1 MRKKGESFSFY
12 AYVTLREAGEYDT
25 GVTVEL
31 TPESAVDEEYA
42 NAVYEKFLSRF
53 FRLMSE
59 PAQYDPFS
67 SVDDGRYSN
76 SYRGGRE
83 TKYCSNCGA
92 VIDAKAVVCP
102 KCGCSLKTEQKSSI
116 IGILAII
123 FSVLGGWLGLVLS
136 IVGLFYYKEDDEEC
150 VKGLT
155 YCKIGLGISIAW
167 IVIAVL
173 IFTISFAM
181 L

>member
-1 MRKKGESFSFY
+1 M
-12 AYVTLREAGEYDT
+12 
-25 GVTVEL
+25 TVEL
-31 TPESAVDEEYA
+31 IPESAVDEEYA
-42 NAVYEKFLSRF
+42 NAVCEKFLSRF

-83 TKYCSNCGA
+83 TKYCSNCGG
-92 VIDAKAVVCP
+92 VVDAKAVVFP
-102 KCGCSLKTEQKSSI
+102 KCGCCLETEKKSSI
-116 IGILAII
+116 IGIFAII

>member
-42 NAVYEKFLSRF
+42 DSVYEKFLSRF

-59 PAQYDPFS
+59 PVQYDPFS

-76 SYRGGRE
+76 SYRWRG
-83 TKYCSNCGA
+83 N
-92 VIDAKAVVCP
+92 
-102 KCGCSLKTEQKSSI
+102 
-116 IGILAII
+116 
-123 FSVLGGWLGLVLS
+123 
-136 IVGLFYYKEDDEEC
+136 
-150 VKGLT
+150 
-155 YCKIGLGISIAW
+155 
-167 IVIAVL
+167 L
-173 IFTISFAM
+173 I
-181 L
+181 